1 MDLQKLKERYPILVS
16 YMEKQHYSWQYVKHV
31 KNEARWILRESENY
45 GWKTYDDVYQA
56 CVKKYSNKYTLLYK
70 RKMLRVIEQF
80 VSENILPDGSLHVH
94 KASYYDNLCDE
105 YKRFINV
112 YRGVIKSKQDNPLHY
127 HKSCEC
133 SACSFLF
140 RLQEQGIYSLEDV
153 TEEDVMN
160 IFTSNKKLIGSYHFR
175 MENVFVLKHCESF
188 YSPGLCKRIISY
200 FPDTRIKRKN
210 IQYLSKFEIEKIRDV
225 LNENSML
232 SFQER
237 AIGLLAFYTGLR
249 SCDIA
254 ALRFSDID
262 WEKDIIS
269 ITQQKTGTPLVL
281 PLRAIVGNAIYDY
294 IMKERPKSKEDFIFL
309 KVNVPHKRLHSSNL
323 YAISAKIMK
332 AAGIRN
338 ESGTSKGLHLFRH
351 HLATTLLENGIET
364 PIIEKTL
371 GHYSA
376 SSLET
381 YLKADFK
388 HLKECALS
396 IDIYPIRKEVFN
408 GI

>member
-1 MDLQKLKERYPILVS
+1 MD
-16 YMEKQHYSWQYVKHV
+16 
-31 KNEARWILRESENY
+31 
-45 GWKTYDDVYQA
+45 
-56 CVKKYSNKYTLLYK
+56 
-70 RKMLRVIEQF
+70 
-80 VSENILPDGSLHVH
+80 
-94 KASYYDNLCDE
+94 
-105 YKRFINV
+105 NV
-112 YRGVIKSKQDNPLHY
+112 L
-127 HKSCEC
+127 
-133 SACSFLF
+133 
-140 RLQEQGIYSLEDV
+140 
-153 TEEDVMN
+153 
-160 IFTSNKKLIGSYHFR
+160 
-175 MENVFVLKHCESF
+175 VLKHCESF

-200 FPDTRIKRKN
+200 FPNTRIMRKN
-210 IQYLSKFEIEKIRDV
+210 VQYLSKFEIEKIRDV
-225 LNENSML
+225 LNESSML

-254 ALRFSDID
+254 ALCFSDID

-269 ITQQKTGTPLVL
+269 ITQQKTGNPLVL

-332 AAGIRN
+332 VAGIRN

-408 GI
+408 GF